1 MVREAGEVVAIVPA
15 AGSGERLAVGVPKA
29 FYQLD
34 GQTLIERAVDGLL
47 DSGVVDTVVV
57 AVPADRTD
65 EARQILGHRAMIVA
79 GGSNRTDTVNL
90 ALTVLSGTAEPE
102 FVLVHDAARALTPPA
117 LVARVVEAL
126 RDGYAAVVPVLP
138 LSDTIKAVD
147 ANGVVLG
154 TPERAGLRAVQTPQG
169 FTTDLLLRSYQRG
182 SLDLPAAEYT
192 DDASLVE
199 HIGGQVQVVDGDPLA
214 FKITTKPGSVAGP
227 SYSARV
233 NQLPRVGLGTDV
245 HPIEPGR
252 PCWLVGLLFP
262 SADGCA
268 GHSDGDVAVHAL
280 CDAVLSAAGL
290 GDIGEVFGVDDP
302 RWQGV
307 SGADMLRHV
316 VVLITQHGYRVGNAV
331 VQVIGNRPKIGW
343 RRLEAQAVLSRLL
356 NAPVSVSATTTDG
369 LGLTGRGE
377 GLAAIATA
385 LVVSLR

>member
-1 MVREAGEVVAIVPA
+1 M
-15 AGSGERLAVGVPKA
+15 AVGVPKA

-182 SLDLPAAEYT
+182 SLDLPATEYT

-214 FKITTKPGSVAGP
+214 FKITTK
-227 SYSARV
+227 
-233 NQLPRVGLGTDV
+233 LD
-245 HPIEPGR
+245 
-252 PCWLVGLLFP
+252 LL
-262 SADGCA
+262 
-268 GHSDGDVAVHAL
+268 L
-280 CDAVLSAAGL
+280 
-290 GDIGEVFGVDDP
+290 
-302 RWQGV
+302 
-307 SGADMLRHV
+307 
-316 VVLITQHGYRVGNAV
+316 
-331 VQVIGNRPKIGW
+331 
-343 RRLEAQAVLSRLL
+343 AQAIV
-356 NAPVSVSATTTDG
+356 
-369 LGLTGRGE
+369 RG
-377 GLAAIATA
+377 
-385 LVVSLR
+385 